1 MEKSEIKI
9 YKNPNGNTSI
19 EVKLDKETVWLNQY
33 QLETLFQTDR
43 TSINRHIRNIY
54 KTEELN
60 ENRTCAKITQV
71 QKEGKRTVNRSVK
84 YYNLDIIIAV
94 GYRVNSKQGTEFRI
108 WANKLLREYLIKGF
122 AINQE
127 KLEKQNK
134 QLLELKE
141 TVKILSNVVSN
152 KELSNDESKGLL
164 DIISDYSYAL
174 DVLDKYDYQSLEIED
189 VTTNEIYQLTYK
201 EAIEQ
206 IQMTKKVYGNSDLFG
221 HEKDKSFRSS
231 IATIYQTF
239 GEVDLYPS
247 IEEKAANLLYFIV
260 KNHSFSDGNKRIAAF
275 LFLYFLEKN
284 GILRT
289 ENGDKRIA
297 DNTLVALTLMIAV
310 SKSEEKDTMI
320 KIIVNLINKNNK

>member
-1 MEKSEIKI
+1 MEKSEIRI

-54 KTEELN
+54 KTKELD
-60 ENRTCAKITQV
+60 ENQTCAKIAQV
-71 QKEGKRTVNRSVK
+71 QKEGKRTVNRTIK

-108 WANKLLREYLIKGF
+108 WANKLIREYLIKGF
-122 AINQE
+122 SLNQE
-127 KLEKQNK
+127 KLKKQNK

-164 DIISDYSYAL
+164 EIITDYSYAL
-174 DVLDKYDYQSLEIED
+174 DVLVKYDYQSLEIENI
-189 VTTNEIYQLTYK
+189 TTNEIYQITYK

-206 IQMTKKVYGNSDLFG
+206 ILMTKEVYGNSDLFG

-239 GEVDLYPS
+239 GEIDLYPS

-275 LFLYFLEKN
+275 IFLYFLEKN
-284 GILRT
+284 RILRN
-289 ENGDKRIA
+289 EKGEKRIA

-310 SKSEEKDTMI
+310 SKSEEKETMV

>member
-1 MEKSEIKI
+1 MEKSEIRI

-19 EVKLDKETVWLNQY
+19 EVKLDNETVWLNQY
-33 QLETLFQTDR
+33 QLEALFQTDR
-43 TSINRHIRNIY
+43 TSVNRHIRNIY
-54 KTEELN
+54 KTEELD
-60 ENRTCAKITQV
+60 ENRTCAKIAQV
-71 QKEGKRTVNRSVK
+71 QKEGKRTIKRSIK
-84 YYNLDIIIAV
+84 YYNLDVIIAV

-108 WANKLLREYLIKGF
+108 WANQLLREYLIKGF
-122 AINQE
+122 TINQE

-141 TVKILSNVVSN
+141 TVKILSNVVSD

-174 DVLDKYDYQSLEIED
+174 DVLDKYDYQSLSIENI
-189 VTTNEIYQLTYK
+189 TTNELYQLTYK
-201 EAIEQ
+201 EAILQ
-206 IQMTKKVYGNSDLFG
+206 IQLTKRVYGNSDLFG

-239 GEVDLYPS
+239 GGVDLYPS
-247 IEEKAANLLYFIV
+247 IEEKAANLLYFVV

-289 ENGDKRIA
+289 DKGEKRIA
-297 DNTLVALTLMIAV
+297 DNTLVALTLMIAI
-310 SKSEEKDTMI
+310 SKPEEKDTMV
-320 KIIVNLINKNNK
+320 KIIVNLINKNN

>member
-1 MEKSEIKI
+1 MEKSEIRI
-9 YKNPNGNTSI
+9 YKNPKGNTSI
-19 EVKLDKETVWLNQY
+19 EVKLDNETVWLNQY
-33 QLETLFQTDR
+33 QLEILFQTDR
-43 TSINRHIRNIY
+43 TSVNRHIRNIY
-54 KTEELN
+54 KTEELI
-60 ENRTCAKITQV
+60 EKRTCAKIAQV
-71 QKEGKRTVNRSVK
+71 QKEGKRTIKRNIK
-84 YYNLDIIIAV
+84 YYNLDVIIAV

-108 WANKLLREYLIKGF
+108 WANQLLREYLIKGF
-122 AINQE
+122 TINQE

-164 DIISDYSYAL
+164 EIISDYSYAL
-174 DVLDKYDYQSLEIED
+174 DVLDKYDYQSLSID
-189 VTTNEIYQLTYK
+189 NITTNELYRLTYEEAISQIQLTK
-201 EAIEQ
+201 R
-206 IQMTKKVYGNSDLFG
+206 VYGNSDLFG

-239 GEVDLYPS
+239 GKIDLYPS
-247 IEEKAANLLYFIV
+247 IEEKAANLLYFVV

-289 ENGDKRIA
+289 QKGEKRIA
-297 DNTLVALTLMIAV
+297 DNTLVALTLMIAI
-310 SKSEEKDTMI
+310 SKPEEKETMV
-320 KIIVNLINKNNK
+320 KIIVNLINKNN

>member
-1 MEKSEIKI
+1 MEKSKIRI
-9 YKNPNGNTSI
+9 YKNLKGNTSI

-33 QLETLFQTDR
+33 QLETLFQTNR
-43 TSINRHIRNIY
+43 TSISRHIRNIY
-54 KTEELN
+54 KTDGLD
-60 ENRTCAKITQV
+60 ENRTCAKIAQV
-71 QKEGKRTVNRSVK
+71 RKEGKRTIERNIK

-108 WANKLLREYLIKGF
+108 WATQLLKEYLVKGF
-122 AINQE
+122 TINQE
-127 KLEKQNK
+127 KLKKQNK

-152 KELSNDESKGLL
+152 KKLSNDESKGLL
-164 DIISDYSYAL
+164 EIISDYSYAL
-174 DVLDKYDYQSLEIED
+174 DVLDKYDYQSLKIED
-189 VTTNEIYQLTYK
+189 ITTNEIYQLTYK
-201 EAIEQ
+201 EAIDK
-206 IQMTKKVYGNSDLFG
+206 IQMTKRVYGNSDLFG

-239 GEVDLYPS
+239 REVDLYPS
-247 IEEKAANLLYFIV
+247 IEEKAANLLYFVV

-275 LFLYFLEKN
+275 LFLYFLERN
-284 GILRT
+284 EILRT
-289 ENGDKRIA
+289 ENGEKRIA

-310 SKSEEKDTMI
+310 SKSEEKDTMV